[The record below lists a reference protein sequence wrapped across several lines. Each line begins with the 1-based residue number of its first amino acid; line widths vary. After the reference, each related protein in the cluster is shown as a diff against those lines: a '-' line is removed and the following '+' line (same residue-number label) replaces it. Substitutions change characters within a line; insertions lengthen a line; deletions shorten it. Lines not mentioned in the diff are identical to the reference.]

1 MPLPLLAWVAI
12 GATGLF
18 GAGKTIGAMV
28 DNSDAKDINSEAN
41 RIVED
46 AKGVINASR
55 SASGKALEAL
65 GSKKAHVAAGSMS
78 NFLKVFKQIKNLE
91 LRDYGNFF
99 EFGKF
104 KTDRQSLEELQGM
117 CDFASDLI
125 GGSLVGS
132 AAGALTAY
140 GAYSGA
146 MAFGAASTGTA
157 ISALS
162 GAAASNAT
170 LAFLGGGS
178 LAAGG
183 AGIAGGAM
191 VLGGLVAAPALAV
204 LGLFMGSSAK
214 TNLENAKSNRAEA
227 RKFAEEMK
235 TAAVKCD
242 AIRDRAYLFASIL
255 TGLDTRLIRATGALQ
270 DVINNRGADFRNFKP
285 KDKETAAA
293 SYALA
298 QAVKTVLNTPILTEN
313 GELTSNS
320 LSIAQSVQRQYALV

>member
-46 AKGVINASR
+46 AKRVINASR

-78 NFLKVFKQIKNLE
+78 IFVNVCKQIKNVE

-170 LAFLGGGS
+170 LAFLGNVS
-178 LAAGG
+178 F
-183 AGIAGGAM
+183 I
-191 VLGGLVAAPALAV
+191 
-204 LGLFMGSSAK
+204 F
-214 TNLENAKSNRAEA
+214 N
-227 RKFAEEMK
+227 
-235 TAAVKCD
+235 
-242 AIRDRAYLFASIL
+242 
-255 TGLDTRLIRATGALQ
+255 
-270 DVINNRGADFRNFKP
+270 
-285 KDKETAAA
+285 KEFST
-293 SYALA
+293 
-298 QAVKTVLNTPILTEN
+298 
-313 GELTSNS
+313 
-320 LSIAQSVQRQYALV
+320 